1 MNLYQGEFDW
11 LYTWFNKAL
20 VEEACAEKA
29 TLCQWMWKH
38 PKELAQAFQ
47 GLKETRAEQEKATEY
62 VNSLEPKLRKSLV
75 LAIIA
80 S

>member
-11 LYTWFNKAL
+11 LYTWFNRAL
-20 VEEACAEKA
+20 VEEAYAEKA
-29 TLCQWMWKH
+29 KLCQWMWKH
-38 PKELAQAFQ
+38 PKELAIAFQ
-47 GLKETRAEQEKATEY
+47 GLKEIRTEPEKATAY
-62 VNSLEPKLRKSLV
+62 VNNLEPQLQKSLV

>member
-20 VEEACAEKA
+20 VEEAHAEK
-29 TLCQWMWKH
+29 TKLCQWMWKH
-38 PKELAQAFQ
+38 PKEIAIAFQ
-47 GLKETRAEQEKATEY
+47 KLKEVRAEPEKATEY
-62 VNSLEPKLRKSLV
+62 VNNLEPNLKKSLV